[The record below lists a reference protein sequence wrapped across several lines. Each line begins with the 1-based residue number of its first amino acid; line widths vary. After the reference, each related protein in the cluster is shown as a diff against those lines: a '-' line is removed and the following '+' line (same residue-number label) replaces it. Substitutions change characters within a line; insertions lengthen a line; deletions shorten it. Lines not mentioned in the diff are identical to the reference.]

1 MVKQSITINGKTLSW
16 DVPFKVKKKKKKK
29 RQKRKKT
36 NRFKTVYNDNT
47 IVKTNFVKSV
57 EDCHTKDFTAFLKEH
72 PWFSLDS
79 PSIIDEDED
88 DEKWFKIQYK
98 EDNKEWFKKQYK
110 KDLKNMIK
118 AVGHIEM

>member
-16 DVPFKVKKKKKKK
+16 DVPFKVVKKKKK
-29 RQKRKKT
+29 RRQKRKES
-36 NRFKTVYNDNT
+36 NRFRTV
-47 IVKTNFVKSV
+47 VKKNFVESV
-57 EDCHTKDFTAFLKEH
+57 EDYHTKDFTTFLKEQ

-79 PSIIDEDED
+79 PSILDED

-118 AVGHIEM
+118 AVGHIEI

>member
-1 MVKQSITINGKTLSW
+1 MIILDNAYIFYTICINATIS
-16 DVPFKVKKKKKKK
+16 
-29 RQKRKKT
+29 
-36 NRFKTVYNDNT
+36 NR
-47 IVKTNFVKSV
+47 INFVS
-57 EDCHTKDFTAFLKEH
+57 FLKEH

-110 KDLKNMIK
+110 KDFKNMIK
-118 AVGHIEM
+118 AVGHIEI

>member
-1 MVKQSITINGKTLSW
+1 MVKQNITINGRTLSW

-36 NRFKTVYNDNT
+36 NRFKTVCNDNT
-47 IVKTNFVKSV
+47 IFKINFVS
-57 EDCHTKDFTAFLKEH
+57 FLKEH

-118 AVGHIEM
+118 AVGYIEM

>member
-1 MVKQSITINGKTLSW
+1 MVKQNITINGRTLSW
-16 DVPFKVKKKKKKK
+16 DVPFKVVKKKKK
-29 RQKRKKT
+29 RRQRRKEP
-36 NRFKTVYNDNT
+36 NRFRTV
-47 IVKTNFVKSV
+47 VKTNFVESV
-57 EDCHTKDFTAFLKEH
+57 EDCHTKDFTTFLKEH

-79 PSIIDEDED
+79 PSIIDEDEN

>member
-16 DVPFKVKKKKKKK
+16 DVPFKVKKKKKKKKK

-57 EDCHTKDFTAFLKEH
+57 EDYPTKDFTTFLEEF
-72 PWFSLDS
+72 PFFSLDT
-79 PSIIDEDED
+79 PVLIDES
-88 DEKWFKIQYK
+88 EKNYFQQQYEK
-98 EDNKEWFKKQYK
+98 N
-110 KDLKNMIK
+110 LKNMIK
-118 AVGHIEM
+118 AIGHIEI